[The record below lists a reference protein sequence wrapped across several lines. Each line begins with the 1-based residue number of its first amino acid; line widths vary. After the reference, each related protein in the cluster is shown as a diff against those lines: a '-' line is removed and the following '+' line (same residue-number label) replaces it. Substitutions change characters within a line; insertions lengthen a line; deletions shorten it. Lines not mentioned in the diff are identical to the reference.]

1 MQHKIYFL
9 VLNLLKFKNARTRV
23 PSHKIK
29 KNDFF
34 FIYKMKFKLNKFSV
48 HVLSVLRSC
57 CGTTLLP
64 VLLHNL
70 YFLFYTVF
78 KVTKSICV
86 ISLVFYYY
94 FVTTIADAFPRFF
107 FNSRSSLFCECA
119 SIYSRQIGLKRSS
132 EK

>member
-1 MQHKIYFL
+1 
-9 VLNLLKFKNARTRV
+9 
-23 PSHKIK
+23 
-29 KNDFF
+29 
-34 FIYKMKFKLNKFSV
+34 MKFKLNKFSV

-70 YFLFYTVF
+70 YFLYYTVF

-94 FVTTIADAFPRFF
+94 FVTTIAAAFPRFF
-107 FNSRSSLFCECA
+107 FKFSFISVLRMCIHLLPPDRFETF
-119 SIYSRQIGLKRSS
+119 KRKITFFLLVFNLSFKCYRCS
-132 EK
+132 